1 MATRTKKPTREAIM
15 EIVDKLPDDICED
28 LLSYLEDIDLYYDP
42 EVTARIKLGL
52 EQIARG
58 DVVTLEQLEAEIG

>member
-28 LLSYLEDIDLYYDP
+28 LLSYLEDIDLYTP
-42 EVTARIKLGL
+42 EMLKRIR
-52 EQIARG
+52 EAEEEIARG
-58 DVVTLEQLEAEIG
+58 DVVTQEEFEAKYAL

>member
-42 EVTARIKLGL
+42 EVKARIKLGL

>member
-28 LLSYLEDIDLYYDP
+28 LLSYLEDIDLYTP
-42 EVTARIKLGL
+42 EMLKQIREA
-52 EQIARG
+52 EEEIARG
-58 DVVTLEQLEAEIG
+58 DVVTQEEFEAKYAL